1 MLNRFPNKQN
11 GFTLIEVI
19 VVMVMIAV
27 LAGMVASGMTDSLR
41 KSKIRAVSKNLV
53 SAMRYTRGQAV
64 VKHEQKTI
72 SFNVEDKTYQAP
84 RKKVVHIPDE
94 IDINVYTA
102 DSEVADETRGSI
114 RFFSDGSSTG
124 GWVKLTHKNKI
135 WKINVN
141 WLTGEISMIEG
152 SSI

>member
-1 MLNRFPNKQN
+1 MLNHRPQKQT

-27 LAGMVASGMTDSLR
+27 LGGMVASSMTDSLR
-41 KSKIRAVSKNLV
+41 KAKIRAVSKNLV

-72 SFNVEDKTYQAP
+72 TFNVEDKTYQAP

-102 DSEVADETRGSI
+102 DSEVADETTGSI

-141 WLTGEISMIEG
+141 WLTGEIAMIEG
-152 SSI
+152 SGI